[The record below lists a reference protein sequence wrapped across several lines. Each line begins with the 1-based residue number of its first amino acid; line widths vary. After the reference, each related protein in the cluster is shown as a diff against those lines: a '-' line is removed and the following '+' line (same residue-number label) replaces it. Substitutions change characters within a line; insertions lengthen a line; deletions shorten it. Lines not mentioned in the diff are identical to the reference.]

1 MNFYTSTLYI
11 QKLLPT
17 IKLIKSMVYHKL
29 ALKNMQG
36 EFELINSVFLNK
48 YEKINFTNIDD

>member
-1 MNFYTSTLYI
+1 
-11 QKLLPT
+11 
-17 IKLIKSMVYHKL
+17 MVYHKL